1 VRRLALLVVLLVAA
15 LGARADAASD
25 LSSLS
30 DEFDASASLT
40 NWQVMQG
47 DVIDGAPARYA
58 IAGGEL
64 VVHAAHT
71 KWIDDQHAFYLWKEV
86 KGDFVAT
93 VRLSVSGEQGAVPTA
108 DWSLAGLLVRS
119 PQTSNENW
127 LNFTVGRARGKSV
140 FERKSTRSTH
150 SILVLNPAPTGW
162 LELRQVRIGNR
173 FYLLRRAEGGKWVVH
188 WTYIRRDLPATLQ
201 VGIDVQSGSGDDHA
215 DLLARAD
222 YIHFAATNV
231 PPRLR
236 ARVLRGRASL
246 KALRPYLTR

>member
-1 VRRLALLVVLLVAA
+1 VRRLALLVVLLVGA
-15 LGARADAASD
+15 LGAQADAASD

-30 DEFDASASLT
+30 DEFDSSASLA

-47 DVIDGAPARYA
+47 DVIDGAPARYT
-58 IAGGEL
+58 IVGGEL

-93 VRLSVSGEQGAVPTA
+93 VRVSVSGEQGAVPTA
-108 DWSLAGLLVRS
+108 NWSLAGLLVRS

-127 LNFTVGRARGKSV
+127 LNFTVGRARGKNV
-140 FERKSTRSTH
+140 FERKSTRSTR

-173 FYLLRRAEGGKWVVH
+173 FYLLRRADGGKWVVH
-188 WTYIRRDLPATLQ
+188 WTYIRHLPAMLQ

-222 YIHFAATNV
+222 YLHFAPTNV

>member
-1 VRRLALLVVLLVAA
+1 MRKLALLVALLLAA
-15 LGARADAASD
+15 FATRANATD
-25 LSSLS
+25 LPALS
-30 DEFDASASLT
+30 DEFDSPSSLS

-47 DVIDGAPARYA
+47 DVIDGEPARY
-58 IAGGEL
+58 GVENGEL
-64 VVHAAHT
+64 MVHAAHS

-93 VRLSVSGEQGAVPTA
+93 MRLSASGEHGAIPTA
-108 DWSLAGLLVRS
+108 DWSLAGLLVRAPS
-119 PQTSNENW
+119 ASSENW
-127 LNFTVGRARGKSV
+127 INFTAGRARGKSV

-173 FYLLRRAEGGKWVVH
+173 FYLLRRADGGKWIVH

-201 VGIDVQSGSGDDHA
+201 VGFDAQSGSGDDHA
-215 DLLARAD
+215 DLLVHVD
-222 YIHFAATNV
+222 YMHYAATNL
-231 PPRLR
+231 PARLR
-236 ARVLRGRASL
+236 ARVLRGRATL